1 MDSLDPVPARPPLQ
15 GGRALF
21 NMVLAFLLLV
31 GLIPAMCAPATSA
44 VATETEGVPVMFH
57 FKDSAGETID
67 FASITAPYDLQ
78 EGHIVA
84 TVDEGGALGL
94 DEALSFAVYEHYATF
109 GDRQRDITDECSL
122 DAAAGTVS
130 IPESY
135 ADTLETLGIVFEL
148 SPAHPAYERFVLA
161 DLDTSPQELTV
172 GEETTTI
179 ASDIPDILAEAGG
192 IAPFAAAFPGQAE
205 KHYALNPYMRLETFD
220 VDMPRKQEAYGF
232 PSDLVGSYGFGAFFG
247 TSQHWVNGVSQG
259 TNFNDYVLNT
269 ASSSFD
275 AVVDAFLYETIAARN
290 GADAP
295 FATSRTGSD
304 YRARF
309 LTTGNDYKDTNYS
322 GGSAPTNRAMAQ
334 ATCGTAGVSNGYGA
348 VASNP
353 NGDNYITYKGTYTGS
368 QSAYNGWYKF
378 YYKIDARSAATNKEF
393 QDVVGYLLVEPINTG
408 RAQVVKT
415 SANSAI
421 SNANGNY
428 SLANGNYSLANAVFG
443 AFSTRASA
451 EAAADQAAKGA
462 WGSWQAA
469 RTWAQANASFT
480 LVTGADGR
488 SAVVEDIEGGDYYF
502 CELFAPPGFRLNS
515 AVQKATVEATSDE
528 SVVCQVSFA
537 DEPMRG
543 SIDLLKQSGYP
554 EVTLGHPGYTLAGAV
569 YGVYA
574 DSACTKLVR
583 EIRTSLNG
591 DADGYGRIDEMPIGS
606 YWVRETKRPLEG
618 YALDSRTY
626 AVTVADRSVTR
637 VNTTAVSD
645 KAKLNPLSLLIQK
658 KDAQSGQSHAQG
670 AATLGDAHFRIDYYA
685 AKNASLDALKTLE
698 PQASWVVRTNDEGA
712 FLLDQAES
720 SFTHTL
726 ADGTTEELPY
736 KVAGDAFYKLSNGR
750 IALPIGTYAI
760 QEVKAPRGYLLDETV
775 HVRHVTDADTDGE
788 IIETFDAEQ
797 NGDLVT
803 DRVAR
808 TDLRF
813 MKRADGAA
821 KLAGIPFKLTSKTT
835 GEWHI
840 LVTDKNGLASTEST
854 PGHPHDA
861 NTNANDAQFTA
872 PDGSFQIPLTLDTEA
887 LDATAGI
894 WFGLNAEGASV
905 AADNGL
911 GALPFDTYE
920 LEELRCPANA
930 IFEMIRDEIVVDES
944 DEGLVID
951 LGTLNNTG
959 TGKPTIR
966 TSAYD
971 GLSDDLYDTQI
982 SADTKAVVIDRV
994 TYSGLEPGEPYLLR
1008 GTLMDK
1014 ATGEPFLVNE
1024 EEVAAELEF
1033 TPEDYNGYANVT
1045 FAFDASAITED
1056 TNLVVFETLLQD
1068 GVEVASHRDLADR
1081 KQTIAVSPIAIG
1093 TTAVDAAT
1101 DTHEGVP
1108 AEEVTIIDTVSYQG
1122 LTPGEEY
1129 ELSAVLMDKEENAP
1143 WLVEDKVVMVSHR
1156 FIPEE
1161 SSGTVDVEITVPGT
1175 NLDGVSLVVFESLL
1189 HDDIEVALHAD
1200 IEDEGQTVFY
1210 AYPDLPLPP
1219 TGGDEPEEPAEP
1231 EADEPEPTRVAQT
1244 SRLAQTGDESLTVI
1258 CLVALLAVAGA
1269 GAAFVAYRK
1278 RR

>member
-1 MDSLDPVPARPPLQ
+1 M
-15 GGRALF
+15 
-21 NMVLAFLLLV
+21 
-31 GLIPAMCAPATSA
+31 
-44 VATETEGVPVMFH
+44 
-57 FKDSAGETID
+57 
-67 FASITAPYDLQ
+67 
-78 EGHIVA
+78 
-84 TVDEGGALGL
+84 
-94 DEALSFAVYEHYATF
+94 
-109 GDRQRDITDECSL
+109 
-122 DAAAGTVS
+122 
-130 IPESY
+130 
-135 ADTLETLGIVFEL
+135 
-148 SPAHPAYERFVLA
+148 
-161 DLDTSPQELTV
+161 
-172 GEETTTI
+172 
-179 ASDIPDILAEAGG
+179 
-192 IAPFAAAFPGQAE
+192 
-205 KHYALNPYMRLETFD
+205 
-220 VDMPRKQEAYGF
+220 
-232 PSDLVGSYGFGAFFG
+232 
-247 TSQHWVNGVSQG
+247 
-259 TNFNDYVLNT
+259 
-269 ASSSFD
+269 
-275 AVVDAFLYETIAARN
+275 
-290 GADAP
+290 
-295 FATSRTGSD
+295 
-304 YRARF
+304 
-309 LTTGNDYKDTNYS
+309 
-322 GGSAPTNRAMAQ
+322 
-334 ATCGTAGVSNGYGA
+334 
-348 VASNP
+348 
-353 NGDNYITYKGTYTGS
+353 
-368 QSAYNGWYKF
+368 
-378 YYKIDARSAATNKEF
+378 
-393 QDVVGYLLVEPINTG
+393 
-408 RAQVVKT
+408 
-415 SANSAI
+415 
-421 SNANGNY
+421 
-428 SLANGNYSLANAVFG
+428 
-443 AFSTRASA
+443 
-451 EAAADQAAKGA
+451 
-462 WGSWQAA
+462 
-469 RTWAQANASFT
+469 
-480 LVTGADGR
+480 
-488 SAVVEDIEGGDYYF
+488 
-502 CELFAPPGFRLNS
+502 
-515 AVQKATVEATSDE
+515 
-528 SVVCQVSFA
+528 
-537 DEPMRG
+537 
-543 SIDLLKQSGYP
+543 
-554 EVTLGHPGYTLAGAV
+554 
-569 YGVYA
+569 
-574 DSACTKLVR
+574 
-583 EIRTSLNG
+583 
-591 DADGYGRIDEMPIGS
+591 
-606 YWVRETKRPLEG
+606 
-618 YALDSRTY
+618 
-626 AVTVADRSVTR
+626 
-637 VNTTAVSD
+637 
-645 KAKLNPLSLLIQK
+645 
-658 KDAQSGQSHAQG
+658 
-670 AATLGDAHFRIDYYA
+670 
-685 AKNASLDALKTLE
+685 
-698 PQASWVVRTNDEGA
+698 
-712 FLLDQAES
+712 
-720 SFTHTL
+720 
-726 ADGTTEELPY
+726 
-736 KVAGDAFYKLSNGR
+736 
-750 IALPIGTYAI
+750 
-760 QEVKAPRGYLLDETV
+760 KAPRGYLLDETV

-872 PDGSFQIPLTLDTEA
+872 PDGSFQMPLTLDTEA

-944 DEGLVID
+944 DEGLVVD

-959 TGKPTIR
+959 TDKPTIR

-994 TYSGLEPGEPYLLR
+994 TYSGLEPEEPYLLR

-1024 EEVAAELEF
+1024 EEVTAELEF

-1056 TNLVVFETLLQD
+1056 TNLVIFETLLQD

-1101 DTHEGVP
+1101 GTHEGVP

-1143 WLVEDKVVMVSHR
+1143 WLVEGKVVMVSHR

-1161 SSGTVDVEITVPGT
+1161 SSGTVDVEITIPGA

-1200 IEDEGQTVFY
+1200 IEDEGQTVSY

-1219 TGGDEPEEPAEP
+1219 TGGDEPEKPAEP
-1231 EADEPEPTRVAQT
+1231 EADEPEPTRVART